1 MCHPNNDLKLIA
13 KSDLNKKEDLYA
25 QNFYLL
31 KCLKKIVIFL
41 FELIIRILNCSR
53 YFKIPVLE
61 ISKQA
66 IMYVNVNFMKPEEVL
81 ITSVTNSRQT
91 GYVII
96 PIINV

>member
-1 MCHPNNDLKLIA
+1 M
-13 KSDLNKKEDLYA
+13 
-25 QNFYLL
+25 
-31 KCLKKIVIFL
+31 
-41 FELIIRILNCSR
+41 NCSSS
-53 YFKIPVLE
+53 FKIPVLE